1 MIPYRL
7 SPQFI
12 APSPLG
18 IQSCDVN
25 LVDVVRVLQIRHGVE
40 HAILPGVFAAA
51 LHQVDVRR
59 RHAGAPALY
68 FRALHHLKAER
79 HPGRMFPTT
88 RTFQDAREFP
98 ILNSSRDSSFPT
110 IVFMFCLFASLQ
122 ISLTEYEELLEG
134 ERAFWKHDV
143 L

>member
-79 HPGRMFPTT
+79 HPGRTFPTT
-88 RTFQDAREFP
+88 RTFQDSREYP
-98 ILNSSRDSSFPT
+98 DID
-110 IVFMFCLFASLQ
+110 LFA
-122 ISLTEYEELLEG
+122 
-134 ERAFWKHDV
+134 
-143 L
+143 